1 MVNNKTVERIWR
13 QEGLKVPP
21 RQPKRSWISPGDGA
35 CMHKAVERA
44 VAGRM
49 RHLQLDPFIA
59 KDCPVLTVQRIKAE
73 KVTPP

>member
-1 MVNNKTVERIWR
+1 
-13 QEGLKVPP
+13 
-21 RQPKRSWISPGDGA
+21 
-35 CMHKAVERA
+35 MHKAVERA

-59 KDCPVLTVQRIKAE
+59 EDCPVLTVQRMKAE